1 MLHLC
6 INSHHHGGEKQT
18 WFYQNGENGDGDYE
32 IGGRSPHLCSCT
44 LQCHLRPE
52 ICLNTSPRNSCAS
65 ITILRSICVVVSYF
79 FFKGWIPWSWQ
90 AHGQLRP
97 DIQTQ
102 FSLRKLR
109 RARRDQSACS
119 PAMCFGQKWTRCCAN
134 NIVGWEVFFKVE
146 EALVRFN
153 QHLLFTLYVRCSLL
167 LSE

>member
-18 WFYQNGENGDGDYE
+18 WFHQNGENGDGDYE
-32 IGGRSPHLCSCT
+32 IVGGGGRSPHLCSCT

-52 ICLNTSPRNSCAS
+52 IGLNTFPTNSCAS
-65 ITILRSICVVVSYF
+65 IAILRSMCRCIMF
-79 FFKGWIPWSWQ
+79 FFLKGWIPWSWQ
-90 AHGQLRP
+90 DHGQLRL

-102 FSLRKLR
+102 FSLQKLR

-119 PAMCFGQKWTRCCAN
+119 PAMCFGQRWTRCCTN
-134 NIVGWEVFFKVE
+134 NIVGWEVEK
-146 EALVRFN
+146 ALARLN